1 MYYYI
6 SGELV
11 LAEPNTAVV
20 DAGGIGYKMTVSG
33 NTLGKLAGKNGT
45 KVKLFTH
52 LSVREDGIE
61 LFGFYT
67 QEELS
72 AFRLLIGVSGVGPK
86 AAVSILSY
94 LTPDKF
100 ALAVC
105 SEDKKT
111 LSKASGVGAKT
122 AARIILELKDK
133 LGAGMSF
140 AGDTGMTESTV
151 AAVPSGENL
160 NDAIEALSVI
170 GYTRSEI
177 LSALRGV
184 DTASMSVEEIFKA
197 ATKRL
202 MRN

>member
-6 SGELV
+6 KGTLEV
-11 LAEPNTAVV
+11 NEPTFAVI
-20 DAGGIGYKMTVSG
+20 DACGIGYKLTVSQTTHDG
-33 NTLGKLAGKNGT
+33 LPSRGSQ
-45 KVKLFTH
+45 VKLFTH
-52 LSVREDGIE
+52 MSVREDGIE
-61 LFGFYT
+61 LFGFLT

-86 AAVSILSY
+86 VAISILSY
-94 LTPDKF
+94 LSPEKF
-100 ALAVC
+100 ALAVS

-133 LGAGMSF
+133 LGADMSF
-140 AGDTGMTESTV
+140 AD
-151 AAVPSGENL
+151 VPALPDSAGASVTSSENL
-160 NDAIEALSVI
+160 SDAIEALSVV

-177 LSALRGV
+177 LSALHGV
-184 DTASMSVEEIFKA
+184 DTKNMSVEEIFKA

-202 MRN
+202 MRG

>member
-6 SGELV
+6 KGTLEV
-11 LAEPNTAVV
+11 NEPTFAVI
-20 DAGGIGYKMTVSG
+20 DACGIGYKLTVSQTTHDG
-33 NTLGKLAGKNGT
+33 LPSRGSQ
-45 KVKLFTH
+45 VKLFTH
-52 LSVREDGIE
+52 MSVREDGIE
-61 LFGFYT
+61 LFGFLT

-86 AAVSILSY
+86 VAISILSY
-94 LTPDKF
+94 LSPEKF
-100 ALAVC
+100 ALAVS

-133 LGAGMSF
+133 LGADMSF
-140 AGDTGMTESTV
+140 ADF
-151 AAVPSGENL
+151 PSLPDSAGASVTSSENL
-160 NDAIEALSVI
+160 SDAIEALSVV

-177 LSALRGV
+177 LSALHGI
-184 DTASMSVEEIFKA
+184 DTKNMSVEEIFKA

-202 MRN
+202 MRG